1 MNENGRLSTMKV
13 SCEKHALQDAIS
25 IASRAVSPRSSLP
38 VLEGLLFEA
47 EGTSLKLTGYDL
59 KKAVFTTVDATIIQK
74 GAAVLN
80 AKLIYDIVRGMPDG
94 MVNISVEDNV
104 ATIRCGKAEYNIPTM
119 KATDYPELPEFEED
133 KSFVMEQGL
142 LKDMINETIFA
153 VSDSESRP
161 VYMGTLFKLED
172 GILTM
177 VSVDGYRLA
186 LRKEPVAGADVSSFI
201 VPGSA
206 LADVERI
213 CQDSD
218 DHITISISA
227 KHIFFEIGD
236 TSIISRRLEGEF
248 LNYKSAIPE
257 KFRYEVIVERAELLR
272 TVGRVALIVDDK
284 TRIPIRLT
292 FADGVIDVRCAT
304 VLGSGVDSC
313 ICEGDGGATEIGFNH
328 KYISDA
334 LKAAPADQI
343 KICINTGSA
352 PCVIRPAD
360 GSEDFTYLVLPVRL
374 RSE

>member
-1 MNENGRLSTMKV
+1 MKI
-13 SCEKHALQDAIS
+13 SCEKMILQSAI
-25 IASRAVSPRSSLP
+25 ATAARAVSPRSSLP
-38 VLEGLLFEA
+38 VLEGILFQA
-47 EGTSLKLTGYDL
+47 EGQSLKLTGYDL
-59 KKAVFTTVDATIIQK
+59 KKAVYTSVDATVQET
-74 GAAVLN
+74 GAAVIN
-80 AKLIYDIVRGMPDG
+80 AKLIYDIVRAMPDG
-94 MVNISVEDNV
+94 MVNIAV
-104 ATIRCGKAEYNIPTM
+104 AENTAQVRCGKAEYNIPVM
-119 KATDYPELPEFEED
+119 KATDFPELPEFEED
-133 KSFVMEQGL
+133 KSFSMEQGL
-142 LKDMINETIFA
+142 LKEMINETIFA

-161 VYMGTLFKLED
+161 VYMGTLFKLEE
-172 GILTM
+172 GVLTM

-186 LRKEPVAGADVSSFI
+186 LRKEAVAGADVDNFI

-213 CQDSD
+213 CGDTD
-218 DHITISISA
+218 EKITVSISA
-227 KHIFFEIGD
+227 KHVFFEIGE
-236 TSIISRRLEGEF
+236 TSLISRRLEGEF

-257 KFRYEVIVERAELLR
+257 KFRYEVTVDRQELLR

-292 FADGVIDVRCAT
+292 FADGVVNVRCAT

-313 ICEGDGGATEIGFNH
+313 ICEGNGGGIEIGFNH

-334 LKAAPADQI
+334 LKAAPADEI
-343 KICINTGSA
+343 KICLNTGSA

>member
-1 MNENGRLSTMKV
+1 MKI
-13 SCEKHALQDAIS
+13 SCEKMILQSAI
-25 IASRAVSPRSSLP
+25 ATAARAVSPRSSLP
-38 VLEGLLFEA
+38 VLEGILFQA
-47 EGTSLKLTGYDL
+47 EGQSLKLTGYDL
-59 KKAVFTTVDATIIQK
+59 KKAVYTSVDATVQET
-74 GAAVLN
+74 GAAVIN
-80 AKLIYDIVRGMPDG
+80 AKLIYDIVRAMPDG
-94 MVNISVEDNV
+94 MVNITV
-104 ATIRCGKAEYNIPTM
+104 AENTAQVRCGKAEYNIPVM
-119 KATDYPELPEFEED
+119 KATDFPELPEFEED
-133 KSFVMEQGL
+133 KSFSMEQGL
-142 LKDMINETIFA
+142 LKEMINETIFA

-161 VYMGTLFKLED
+161 VYMGTLFKLEE
-172 GILTM
+172 GVLTM

-186 LRKEPVAGADVSSFI
+186 LRKEAVAGADVDNFI

-213 CQDSD
+213 CGDTD
-218 DHITISISA
+218 EKITVSISA
-227 KHIFFEIGD
+227 KHVFFEIGE
-236 TSIISRRLEGEF
+236 TSLISRRLEGEF

-257 KFRYEVIVERAELLR
+257 KFRYEVTVDRQELLR

-292 FADGVIDVRCAT
+292 FADGVVNVRCAT

-313 ICEGDGGATEIGFNH
+313 ICEGNGGGIEIGFNH

-334 LKAAPADQI
+334 LKAAPADEI
-343 KICINTGSA
+343 RICLNTGSA

>member
-1 MNENGRLSTMKV
+1 MKI
-13 SCEKHALQDAIS
+13 SCEKMILQSAI
-25 IASRAVSPRSSLP
+25 ATAARAVSPRSSLP
-38 VLEGLLFEA
+38 VLEGILFQA
-47 EGTSLKLTGYDL
+47 EGQSLKLTGYDL
-59 KKAVFTTVDATIIQK
+59 KKAVYTSVDATVQET
-74 GAAVLN
+74 GAAVIN
-80 AKLIYDIVRGMPDG
+80 AKLIYDIVRAMPDG
-94 MVNISVEDNV
+94 MVNIAV
-104 ATIRCGKAEYNIPTM
+104 AENTAQVRCGKAEYNIPVM
-119 KATDYPELPEFEED
+119 KATDFPELPEFEED
-133 KSFVMEQGL
+133 RSFSMEQGL
-142 LKDMINETIFA
+142 LKEMINETIFA

-161 VYMGTLFKLED
+161 VYMGTLFKLEE
-172 GILTM
+172 GVLTM

-186 LRKEPVAGADVSSFI
+186 LRKEAVAGADVDNFI

-213 CQDSD
+213 CGDTD
-218 DHITISISA
+218 EKITVSISA
-227 KHIFFEIGD
+227 KHVFFEIGE
-236 TSIISRRLEGEF
+236 TSLISRRLEGEF

-257 KFRYEVIVERAELLR
+257 KFRYEVTVDRQELLR

-292 FADGVIDVRCAT
+292 FADGVVNVRCAT

-313 ICEGDGGATEIGFNH
+313 ICEGNGGGIEIGFNH

-334 LKAAPADQI
+334 LKAAPADEI
-343 KICINTGSA
+343 RICLNTGSA

>member
-1 MNENGRLSTMKV
+1 MKI
-13 SCEKHALQDAIS
+13 SCEKMILQSAI
-25 IASRAVSPRSSLP
+25 ATAARAVSPRSSLP
-38 VLEGLLFEA
+38 VLEGILFQA
-47 EGTSLKLTGYDL
+47 EGQCLKLTGYDL
-59 KKAVFTTVDATIIQK
+59 KKAVYTSVDATVQET
-74 GAAVLN
+74 GAAVIN
-80 AKLIYDIVRGMPDG
+80 AKLIYDIVRAMPDG
-94 MVNISVEDNV
+94 MVNIAV
-104 ATIRCGKAEYNIPTM
+104 AENTAQVRCGKAEYNIPVM
-119 KATDYPELPEFEED
+119 KATDFPELPEFEED
-133 KSFVMEQGL
+133 KSFSMEQGL
-142 LKDMINETIFA
+142 LKEMINETIFA

-161 VYMGTLFKLED
+161 VYMGTLFKLEE
-172 GILTM
+172 GVLTM

-186 LRKEPVAGADVSSFI
+186 LRKEAVAGADVDNFI

-213 CQDSD
+213 CGDTD
-218 DHITISISA
+218 EKITVSISA
-227 KHIFFEIGD
+227 KHVFFEIGE
-236 TSIISRRLEGEF
+236 TSLISRRLEGEF

-257 KFRYEVIVERAELLR
+257 KFRYEVTVDRQELLR

-292 FADGVIDVRCAT
+292 FADGVVNVRCAT

-313 ICEGDGGATEIGFNH
+313 ICEGNGGGIEIGFNH

-334 LKAAPADQI
+334 LKAAPADEI
-343 KICINTGSA
+343 KICLNTGSA

>member
-1 MNENGRLSTMKV
+1 MKI
-13 SCEKHALQDAIS
+13 SCEKMILQSAI
-25 IASRAVSPRSSLP
+25 ATAARAVSPRSSLP
-38 VLEGLLFEA
+38 VLEGILFQA
-47 EGTSLKLTGYDL
+47 EGQSLKLTGYDL
-59 KKAVFTTVDATIIQK
+59 KKAVYTSVDATVQET
-74 GAAVLN
+74 GAAVIN
-80 AKLIYDIVRGMPDG
+80 AKLIYDIVRAMPDG
-94 MVNISVEDNV
+94 MVNIAV
-104 ATIRCGKAEYNIPTM
+104 AENTAQVRCGKAEYNIPVM
-119 KATDYPELPEFEED
+119 KATDFPELPEFEED
-133 KSFVMEQGL
+133 RSFSMEQGL
-142 LKDMINETIFA
+142 LKEMINETIFA

-161 VYMGTLFKLED
+161 VYMGTLFKLEE
-172 GILTM
+172 GVLTM

-186 LRKEPVAGADVSSFI
+186 LRKEAVAGADVDNFI

-213 CQDSD
+213 CGDTD
-218 DHITISISA
+218 EKITVSISA
-227 KHIFFEIGD
+227 KHVFFEIGE
-236 TSIISRRLEGEF
+236 TSLISRRLEGEF

-257 KFRYEVIVERAELLR
+257 KFRYEVTVDRQELLR

-292 FADGVIDVRCAT
+292 FADGVVNVRCAT

-313 ICEGDGGATEIGFNH
+313 ICEGNGGGIEIGFNH

-334 LKAAPADQI
+334 LKAAPADEI
-343 KICINTGSA
+343 KICLNTGSA

>member
-1 MNENGRLSTMKV
+1 MKI
-13 SCEKHALQDAIS
+13 SCEKMILQSAI
-25 IASRAVSPRSSLP
+25 ATAARAVSPRSSLP
-38 VLEGLLFEA
+38 VLEGILFQA
-47 EGTSLKLTGYDL
+47 EGQSLKLTGYDL
-59 KKAVFTTVDATIIQK
+59 KKAVYTSVDATVQET
-74 GAAVLN
+74 GAAVIN
-80 AKLIYDIVRGMPDG
+80 AKLIYDIVRAMPDG
-94 MVNISVEDNV
+94 MVNIAV
-104 ATIRCGKAEYNIPTM
+104 AENTAQVRCGKAEYNIPVM
-119 KATDYPELPEFEED
+119 KATDFPELPEFEED
-133 KSFVMEQGL
+133 RSFSMEQGL

-161 VYMGTLFKLED
+161 VYMGTLFKLEE
-172 GILTM
+172 GVLTM

-186 LRKEPVAGADVSSFI
+186 LRKEAVAGADVDNFI

-213 CQDSD
+213 CGDTD
-218 DHITISISA
+218 EKITVSISA
-227 KHIFFEIGD
+227 KHVFFEIGE
-236 TSIISRRLEGEF
+236 TSLISRRLEGEF

-257 KFRYEVIVERAELLR
+257 KFRYEVTVDRQELLR

-292 FADGVIDVRCAT
+292 FADGVVNVRCAT

-313 ICEGDGGATEIGFNH
+313 ICEGNGGGIEIGFNH

-334 LKAAPADQI
+334 LKAAPADEI
-343 KICINTGSA
+343 KICLNTGSA

>member
-1 MNENGRLSTMKV
+1 MKI
-13 SCEKHALQDAIS
+13 SCEKMILQSAI
-25 IASRAVSPRSSLP
+25 ATAARAVSPRSSLP
-38 VLEGLLFEA
+38 VLEGILFQA
-47 EGTSLKLTGYDL
+47 EGQSLKLTGYDL
-59 KKAVFTTVDATIIQK
+59 KKAVYTSVDATVQET
-74 GAAVLN
+74 GAAVIN
-80 AKLIYDIVRGMPDG
+80 AKLIYDIVRAMPDG
-94 MVNISVEDNV
+94 MVNIAV
-104 ATIRCGKAEYNIPTM
+104 AENTAQVRCGKAEYNIPVM
-119 KATDYPELPEFEED
+119 KATDFPELPEFEED
-133 KSFVMEQGL
+133 KSFSMEQGL
-142 LKDMINETIFA
+142 LKEMINETIFA

-161 VYMGTLFKLED
+161 VYMGTLFKLEE
-172 GILTM
+172 GVLTM

-186 LRKEPVAGADVSSFI
+186 LRKEAVAGADVDSFI

-213 CQDSD
+213 CGDTD
-218 DHITISISA
+218 EKITVSISA
-227 KHIFFEIGD
+227 KHVFFEIGE
-236 TSIISRRLEGEF
+236 TSLISRRLEGEF

-257 KFRYEVIVERAELLR
+257 KFRYEVTVDRQELLR

-292 FADGVIDVRCAT
+292 FADGVVNVRCAT

-313 ICEGDGGATEIGFNH
+313 ICEGNGGGIEIGFNH

-334 LKAAPADQI
+334 LKAAPADEI
-343 KICINTGSA
+343 RICLNTGSA